1 MIEFIKESHTYLVDG
16 VITPSVSQILAA
28 TIFKSK
34 YANIPEFIMKR
45 AAQYG
50 TNVHRSIELNDWIG
64 LTDEEYV
71 AYNNYQNLVRTHE
84 IKPITHEQI
93 VAYGLHYAGT
103 YDMEA
108 WIGSDKC
115 LVDIKTTYKLDME
128 YLSWQ
133 LSMYE
138 LAKGIRY
145 DKLYVIWLT
154 KKGDSK
160 LVEIERKSETEIME
174 LIKLYEDSCEQN

>member
-28 TIFKSK
+28 TIFKNK

-45 AAQYG
+45 AAHYG
-50 TNVHRSIELNDWIG
+50 TNVHNAIELNDWIG
-64 LTDEEYV
+64 LTDEEYI
-71 AYNNYQNLVRTHE
+71 AYDNYQNLVKTHK
-84 IKPITHEQI
+84 INVISHEQVVVYQKYYI
-93 VAYGLHYAGT
+93 GR

-108 WIGSDKC
+108 WVGDDKC
-115 LVDIKTTYKLDME
+115 LIDIKTTYKLDME

-145 DKLYVIWLT
+145 DKLFVIWLT
-154 KKGDSK
+154 KKGNSE
-160 LVEIERKSETEIME
+160 LVEIERKSESEIMG
-174 LIKLYEDSCEQN
+174 LIKLYEDSCEQD